1 MSVCVCVCARTRVW
15 SISSV
20 MSDSLRPDGL
30 QPARLLVHG
39 VLQARILEWVAMPPP
54 GGLPDPG
61 IELVSPAL
69 QVDFLLLS
77 HRGSLTF
84 QMRLTFKSVDFQGN
98 RLSSTM

>member
-69 QVDFLLLS
+69 QVPFIGRWILNQWTTKEAPLALAFS
-77 HRGSLTF
+77 MTQLMF
-84 QMRLTFKSVDFQGN
+84 AI
-98 RLSSTM
+98 

>member
-1 MSVCVCVCARTRVW
+1 MCVCARTRVW